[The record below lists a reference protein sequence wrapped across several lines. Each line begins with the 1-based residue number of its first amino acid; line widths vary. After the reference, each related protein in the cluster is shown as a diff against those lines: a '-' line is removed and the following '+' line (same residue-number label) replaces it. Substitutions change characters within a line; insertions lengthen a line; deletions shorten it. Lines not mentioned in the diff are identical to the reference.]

1 MADKLTPF
9 DFIKSINEGKKGKN
23 LLKDCKADQ
32 SLEYAD
38 PQSHDK
44 AYVPFIVNRGLSYFK
59 DTVIFAN
66 EMNIKSDLPAKMQF
80 DFYRNIITPKRRF
93 SKWGKKQKSSGDI
106 EAIQKYYNY
115 SQEKAEAVYPIFTQ
129 KQITQIHKYLNIG
142 GINK

>member
-9 DFIKSINEGKKGKN
+9 DFIKSINEGKKGEN
-23 LLKDCKADQ
+23 FLKDCKADQ

-38 PQSHDK
+38 PQSRDK

-59 DTVIFAN
+59 DTIIFAN
-66 EMNIKSDLPAKMQF
+66 EMNIKNDLPAKMQF

-115 SQEKAEAVYPIFTQ
+115 SREKAETVYPIFTH